1 MNAMP
6 RHISFIVVLVILL
19 PLLSHCGGRSTRHN
33 EALRGSWSSSAPSSS
48 SKGIPATQRPYTIDG
63 ITYCPIPSAKGFS
76 EQGIASWYGP
86 GFHGR
91 KTSNGETYNMY
102 DMTAA
107 HKILPMNTR
116 LVVRNLDNGAETVV
130 RINDRGPFIDG
141 RIIDLSH
148 SAARTLGIIEHG
160 TARVKIAALDGDDPA
175 PAQQQATVAAA
186 TPAST
191 RQPTKTTARRPA
203 SQPARAASRQD
214 YFIQIDSFSEQ
225 QQARRLQE
233 RFASYGHS
241 ANLYRDHDGG
251 AINVVLFV
259 GHDADKARHEQS
271 KLVRLGYTNAKII
284 SVAN

>member
-19 PLLSHCGGRSTRHN
+19 PLLSHCGGRGARHG
-33 EALRGSWSSSAPSSS
+33 EPLRGSWSSSSPSS
-48 SKGIPATQRPYTIDG
+48 SKGMPATQRPYTIDG
-63 ITYCPIPSAKGFS
+63 VTYCPIPSAKGFS

-107 HKILPMNTR
+107 HKTLPMDTR
-116 LVVRNLDNGAETVV
+116 LLVQNLDNGAQTVV

-160 TARVKIAALDGDDPA
+160 TARVKIAALDGDNPA
-175 PAQQQATVAAA
+175 PLRQQTAVAV
-186 TPAST
+186 PASA
-191 RQPTKTTARRPA
+191 PTGKPTQTTARRVASQTA
-203 SQPARAASRQD
+203 SQPAPAASRQD
-214 YFIQIDSFSEQ
+214 YFVQIDSFSEQ
-225 QQARRLQE
+225 QPARRLQE
-233 RFASYGHS
+233 RFA
-241 ANLYRDHDGG
+241 
-251 AINVVLFV
+251 
-259 GHDADKARHEQS
+259 
-271 KLVRLGYTNAKII
+271 T
-284 SVAN
+284 

>member
-1 MNAMP
+1 MSAM
-6 RHISFIVVLVILL
+6 RRNVSFIVVLAFLL
-19 PLLSHCGGRSTRHN
+19 PLLSHCGGSRRDES
-33 EALRGSWSSSAPSSS
+33 LRGSWSSSSP

-63 ITYCPIPSAKGFS
+63 ITYYPIPSAKNFS

-91 KTSNGETYNMY
+91 KTSNGETYDMY

-107 HKILPMNTR
+107 HKILPMDTR
-116 LVVRNLDNGAETVV
+116 LLVHNLDNGAETVV

-148 SAARTLGIIEHG
+148 SAARTLGIIERG
-160 TARVKIAALDGDDPA
+160 TARVKIVALDGDNLALPGKQ
-175 PAQQQATVAAA
+175 PSTAAA
-186 TPAST
+186 TPSPSRQPVKITT
-191 RQPTKTTARRPA
+191 RQPGGQPVARIA
-203 SQPARAASRQD
+203 SCPD

-225 QQARRLQE
+225 QPARRLQE

-241 ANLYRDHDGG
+241 ANLYRDHDGT
-251 AINVVLFV
+251 INVVLFV
-259 GHDADKARHEQS
+259 GNDADKARQEQS
-271 KLVRLGYTNAKII
+271 KLVRLGYTKAKII

>member
-19 PLLSHCGGRSTRHN
+19 PLLSHCGKSGARHG
-33 EALRGSWSSSAPSSS
+33 EPLRGSWSSPSSS
-48 SKGIPATQRPYTIDG
+48 PAKGIPATQRPYTIDG
-63 ITYCPIPSAKGFS
+63 VTYCPISSAKGFS
-76 EQGIASWYGP
+76 EKGIASWYGP

-107 HKILPMNTR
+107 HKTLPMDTR
-116 LVVRNLDNGAETVV
+116 LLVQNLENGAETVV

-148 SAARTLGIIEHG
+148 SAARTLGIVEHG
-160 TARVKIAALDGDDPA
+160 TARVKIAAIDGDNPA
-175 PAQQQATVAAA
+175 PARQQATVVAA
-186 TPAST
+186 TPA
-191 RQPTKTTARRPA
+191 RQPAPTTTRRTA

-225 QQARRLQE
+225 QSARRLQE
-233 RFASYGHS
+233 RFANYGHS
-241 ANLYRDHDGG
+241 ANLYRDHDG

-259 GHDADKARHEQS
+259 GNDADRARHEQS
-271 KLVRLGYTNAKII
+271 KLVRLGYTNAKVI